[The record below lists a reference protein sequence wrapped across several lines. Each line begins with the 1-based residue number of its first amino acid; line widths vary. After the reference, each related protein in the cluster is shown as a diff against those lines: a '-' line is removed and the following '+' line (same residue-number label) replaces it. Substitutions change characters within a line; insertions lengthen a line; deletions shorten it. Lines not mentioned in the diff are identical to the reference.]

1 MPSNLTVS
9 SHFNL
14 DKSQAELDFVDV
26 PIFSDLPVFIDPFAI
41 SHRPDPWSQ
50 ESAVSLRQFFQQ
62 IVDAIRR
69 GEEEEALELLRF
81 LREPNETH
89 LGLSRG
95 RPQGAGIG
103 SLQARQLLEA
113 LSKSEAVRSGF
124 MSALEESELMIPGIG
139 RDKISDI
146 TTNVIRKHLG
156 DYTAQQ
162 CELLS
167 IPTTRVPIAPFYDR
181 HENRWISDYF
191 LLPVVNSR
199 PLVLVPKI
207 ITRYSMA
214 YDHRSYYRH
223 FVLNFLQAEALES
236 GGSLVRVLKSG
247 KRLVTKKD
255 VEYRFPL
262 SKEFLFKFSQEHP
275 EVLQDYR
282 EYLAELESR
291 KDDPTSAE
299 DQQNIAN
306 LLGEALRN
314 IPPGGG
320 AASDYHN
327 LMIGVVEFIFFP
339 DLLKPLKERE
349 IHNGRKRI
357 DILMENG
364 AREGRSLHR
373 LHNVKD
379 LPCSYVPIEC
389 KNYRTEVANPEL
401 DQLAGRFSAVRGK
414 LGILCCRQFEDRQLF
429 VQRCQDTFRDSR
441 GLIIPLDDATV
452 LSLLDSI
459 GAGRRKSIDE
469 KMEELITEV
478 WIS

>member
-1 MPSNLTVS
+1 M
-9 SHFNL
+9 
-14 DKSQAELDFVDV
+14 
-26 PIFSDLPVFIDPFAI
+26 
-41 SHRPDPWSQ
+41 
-50 ESAVSLRQFFQQ
+50 
-62 IVDAIRR
+62 
-69 GEEEEALELLRF
+69 
-81 LREPNETH
+81 
-89 LGLSRG
+89 
-95 RPQGAGIG
+95 
-103 SLQARQLLEA
+103 
-113 LSKSEAVRSGF
+113 
-124 MSALEESELMIPGIG
+124 
-139 RDKISDI
+139 
-146 TTNVIRKHLG
+146 
-156 DYTAQQ
+156 
-162 CELLS
+162 
-167 IPTTRVPIAPFYDR
+167 
-181 HENRWISDYF
+181 
-191 LLPVVNSR
+191 
-199 PLVLVPKI
+199 
-207 ITRYSMA
+207 
-214 YDHRSYYRH
+214 
-223 FVLNFLQAEALES
+223 
-236 GGSLVRVLKSG
+236 VRVLKSG